1 MGLFSS
7 LFSGKK
13 SSGIVNGRNPGSN
26 WVAANK
32 FNKARGG
39 YAGGYGAWTFGNIM
53 RAHCTPDD
61 IVDEFR
67 LDKDDNPY
75 GCDAYLM
82 AYQEEY
88 DIAFKEY
95 EELMG
100 FYMELIEMNESII
113 MENEQEIHECEE
125 EIQEH
130 EETIAEL
137 ESEIEDLQ
145 DELMFTTDPDE
156 MMDIMEQINELQNQ
170 IEELRVR
177 IAELRERIE
186 ELKHNNANLQDEI
199 YGWQAEMEMI
209 TVEEFINFDEVER
222 KAKEYACE
230 FAQEWIDGNTWIPHE
245 VLDWAYYDISSHNN
259 R

>member
-95 EELMG
+95 EDLMG

-113 MENEQEIHECEE
+113 SENEHEITEHEQEIE
-125 EIQEH
+125 
-130 EETIAEL
+130 EL
-137 ESEIEDLQ
+137 EEQIEQLEEEIEDLQ
-145 DELMFTTDPDE
+145 DDMAFADDPDE
-156 MMDIMEQINELQNQ
+156 MMDIMEE
-170 IEELRVR
+170 IEEIRVEIEEHRER

-186 ELKHNNANLQDEI
+186 ELKEQNINLQDEI
-199 YGWQAEMEMI
+199 YGWYAEMETI
-209 TVEEFINFDEVER
+209 SVEEFIDFDEVEK
-222 KAKEYACE
+222 KAREYAAE
-230 FAQEWIDGNTWIPHE
+230 FAQEWIDGNVWIPRE
-245 VLDWAYYDISSHNN
+245 VLDWAYYEVSDHN